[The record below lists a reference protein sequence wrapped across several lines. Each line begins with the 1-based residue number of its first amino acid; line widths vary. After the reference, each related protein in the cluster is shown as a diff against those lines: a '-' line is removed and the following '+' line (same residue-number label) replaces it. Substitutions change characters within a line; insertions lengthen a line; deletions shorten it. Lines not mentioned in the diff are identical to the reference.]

1 MRKNLAAGCSTIHSE
16 VLACQRNP
24 PSAFVARQR
33 KMRTR
38 NVDEAIE
45 AVSKVY
51 CPHSISVTGRAAGID
66 SVLEIIQPGPQ
77 PLVYLSYAAPVTIDA
92 GHFSDLFLA
101 IRSTGGCGSA
111 QQDGQSATWR
121 AGQTLLFCAEKDT
134 RIHFDRDFTQTSIR
148 LDTNLLEN
156 VCSRWLGRPLDA
168 PVRFDFRPFTEDLE
182 ASWSHILAM
191 VGTGAPPD
199 HHELR
204 PRRLLD
210 EYMLAFLLHH
220 QRSNYS
226 DELQREIR
234 DPTPRILRKAEQFIH
249 ESAEAPITVSDIA
262 AEIGVSVRALQ
273 AAFRTWRS
281 TTPSM
286 FLRETRLKRV
296 RDQLTAAG
304 TSTSVTEL
312 ALNAGFTHLGR
323 FSEIYRKTYG
333 ESPNETLARSR
344 KSSLRMKSPRK
355 PLA

>member
-1 MRKNLAAGCSTIHSE
+1 
-16 VLACQRNP
+16 
-24 PSAFVARQR
+24 
-33 KMRTR
+33 MRTR

-77 PLVYLSYAAPVTIDA
+77 PVVYLSYAAPVTVDA

-101 IRSTGGCGSA
+101 IRSTGGRGSA
-111 QQDGQSATWR
+111 EQDGQSATWR
-121 AGQTLLFCAEKDT
+121 AGQTLLFSAEKDT

-148 LDTNLLEN
+148 LNTALLES
-156 VCSRWLGRPLDA
+156 VCSRWLGRPLNA
-168 PVRFDFRPFTEDLE
+168 PLRFDFRPFTEDLE

-199 HHELR
+199 HREFR

-210 EYMLAFLLHH
+210 EYLLAFLLHH
-220 QRSNYS
+220 QPSNYS
-226 DELQREIR
+226 DELRCEVC
-234 DPTPRILRKAEQFIH
+234 DPAPQIVRKAEQFIR
-249 ESAEAPITVSDIA
+249 ESAEAPLTVLEIA
-262 AEIGVSVRALQ
+262 AAMGVSVRALQ

-281 TTPSM
+281 MTPSM

-304 TSTSVTEL
+304 PSASVTEL
-312 ALNAGFTHLGR
+312 AFGAGFTHLGR
-323 FSEIYRKTYG
+323 FSEVYRKTYG
-333 ESPNETLARSR
+333 ESPNETLSRSR
-344 KSSLRMKSPRK
+344 KASRRAKIVARRP
-355 PLA
+355 

>member
-1 MRKNLAAGCSTIHSE
+1 
-16 VLACQRNP
+16 
-24 PSAFVARQR
+24 
-33 KMRTR
+33 MRTR

-66 SVLEIIQPGPQ
+66 SELEIIQPGPQ
-77 PLVYLSYAAPVTIDA
+77 PLVYLAYAAPVTIDA

-101 IRSTGGCGSA
+101 IRSTGGSGSA

-121 AGQTLLFCAEKDT
+121 AGQTLLFSAEKDT

-148 LDTNLLEN
+148 LDTVMLES

-191 VGTGAPPD
+191 MGNGVPPD
-199 HHELR
+199 RHEFR

-210 EYMLAFLLHH
+210 EYVLAFLLHH
-220 QRSNYS
+220 QPSNYS
-226 DELQREIR
+226 EELQREVR
-234 DPTPRILRKAEQFIH
+234 DPAPRILRKAEQFIRD
-249 ESAEAPITVSDIA
+249 SAEAPITVSDIA

-273 AAFRTWRS
+273 AAFRAWRS
-281 TTPSM
+281 TTPSI
-286 FLRETRLKRV
+286 FLRETRLRRV

-304 TSTSVTEL
+304 PSTSVTEL
-312 ALNAGFTHLGR
+312 AFGAGFTHLGR
-323 FSEIYRKTYG
+323 FSEIYRKAYG

-344 KSSLRMKSPRK
+344 QASRTKSKAR
-355 PLA
+355 

>member
-1 MRKNLAAGCSTIHSE
+1 
-16 VLACQRNP
+16 
-24 PSAFVARQR
+24 
-33 KMRTR
+33 MRTR

-77 PLVYLSYAAPVTIDA
+77 PLVYLSYAAPVTVDA
-92 GHFSDLFLA
+92 GQFSDLYLA
-101 IRSTGGCGSA
+101 IRSTGGRGSA

-121 AGQTLLFCAEKDT
+121 AGQTLLFSAERET
-134 RIHFDRDFTQTSIR
+134 SIHFEGDFTQTSVR
-148 LDTNLLEN
+148 LDTALLES
-156 VCSRWLGRPLDA
+156 VCSRWLGRPVDV
-168 PVRFDFRPFTEDLE
+168 PVRFDFRPFPEELE
-182 ASWSHILAM
+182 AGWSHILAM
-191 VGTGAPPD
+191 LGTGSPPD

-210 EYMLAFLLHH
+210 EYLLAFLLHH
-220 QRSNYS
+220 QPNNYS
-226 DELQREIR
+226 AELQHEVR
-234 DPTPRILRKAEQFIH
+234 DPSPRIVRKAEQFIR

-262 AEIGVSVRALQ
+262 AGIGVSVRALQ

-296 RDQLTAAG
+296 RERLTSA
-304 TSTSVTEL
+304 SPSSSVTEL
-312 ALNAGFTHLGR
+312 AFGAGFTHLGR
-323 FSEIYRKTYG
+323 FSDIYRKAYG

-344 KSSLRMKSPRK
+344 EVSRK
-355 PLA
+355 PKAAKP

>member
-1 MRKNLAAGCSTIHSE
+1 
-16 VLACQRNP
+16 
-24 PSAFVARQR
+24 
-33 KMRTR
+33 MRTR
-38 NVDEAIE
+38 NIDEAIE

-77 PLVYLSYAAPVTIDA
+77 PLVYLSYAAPVIVDA

-101 IRSTGGCGSA
+101 IRSTGGSGSA

-148 LDTNLLEN
+148 LDTALLEN
-156 VCSRWLGRPLDA
+156 VCLRWLGRPLDA
-168 PVRFDFRPFTEDLE
+168 PIRFDFRPFSEHLE

-191 VGTGAPPD
+191 VGTGVPPD
-199 HHELR
+199 HHDFR

-210 EYMLAFLLHH
+210 EYLLAFLLHH
-220 QRSNYS
+220 QPSNYS
-226 DELQREIR
+226 EALRRDVR
-234 DPTPRILRKAEQFIH
+234 DPAPRILRKAEQFIYDN
-249 ESAEAPITVSDIA
+249 AEAPITVSDIA
-262 AEIGVSVRALQ
+262 AGIGVSIRALQ

-281 TTPSM
+281 TTPSI

-296 RDQLTAAG
+296 RDQLLDAG
-304 TSTSVTEL
+304 PSTTVTEL
-312 ALNAGFTHLGR
+312 AVDAGFTHLGR
-323 FSEIYRKTYG
+323 FSETYRKAYG

-344 KSSLRMKSPRK
+344 KASRRRKTGPR
-355 PLA
+355 

>member
-1 MRKNLAAGCSTIHSE
+1 
-16 VLACQRNP
+16 
-24 PSAFVARQR
+24 
-33 KMRTR
+33 MRTR
-38 NVDEAIE
+38 DVDEAIE

-51 CPHSISVTGRAAGID
+51 CPHSISVTGRATGID
-66 SVLEIIQPGPQ
+66 SVLEIVQPGSQ

-101 IRSTGGCGSA
+101 IRSTAGSGSA

-121 AGQTLLFCAEKDT
+121 ARQTLLFCAEKDT

-148 LDTNLLEN
+148 LDTNLLES
-156 VCSRWLGRPLDA
+156 VCSRWLGRPIDK
-168 PVRFDFRPFTEDLE
+168 PVRFDFHPFPEELE
-182 ASWSHILAM
+182 ASWSHILALIE
-191 VGTGAPPD
+191 TGAPPD
-199 HHELR
+199 RHGLH

-210 EYMLAFLLHH
+210 EYVLALLLHH
-220 QRSNYS
+220 QPNNYS
-226 DELQREIR
+226 AELQRDVR
-234 DPTPRILRKAEQFIH
+234 DPAPRILRKAEQFIR

-281 TTPSM
+281 TTPSI

-304 TSTSVTEL
+304 SSTSVTEL
-312 ALNAGFTHLGR
+312 ALNSGFTHLGR

-333 ESPNETLARSR
+333 ESPNETLARTRKRSR
-344 KSSLRMKSPRK
+344 RTKKAPK
-355 PLA
+355 P